1 MRPSIRSFS
10 LLPTLV
16 VGLLAAILIVTGCAS
31 PEPADLVLLNGKVV
45 TVDET
50 RPQAQAVAV
59 TDYTI
64 SAVGS
69 DRSIRRYIGPET
81 EVVDLEG
88 RLTIPGFIDGHGHYL
103 SVGNA
108 LTILDLT
115 QARTWDDIVRLVQ
128 TSAAKAVPGEWVLGR
143 GWHQEKWDRVPEPNV
158 DGVPLNRGL
167 NQASPDNPVL
177 LEHASGHASI
187 ANATALRLAG
197 ITRRTPDPP
206 GGEIVKD
213 GRGEPTGLLR
223 ETAQR
228 LVERVLAHDQE
239 QRSSEEQEAQLRHEI
254 LLAGQDALSKGV
266 TSFHDA
272 GVPFAT
278 IDLYRRMA
286 AEGALPIRIY
296 AMVRRET
303 NEEMDRR
310 LPEYFILPEGNAFLA
325 VRSIKRQIDG
335 ALGAH
340 GAWLLEPYEDLPT
353 STGLNLE
360 PVADIERTCE
370 IALKYG
376 FQVCTHAIGDRANR
390 EVLDIYERAMRTAP
404 EKTDLR
410 WRIEHVQH
418 LHPDDVPRIP
428 ELGVVA
434 SMQGIHCTSDGPWVL
449 KRLGEKRAEEGAYLW
464 RTLTDLG
471 VVIANGTDCPVEDM
485 DPIPCFYATVTRRQ
499 PDGEIFYGAERLS
512 REEAL
517 RTYTIN
523 NAYAAFEEGIKGSL
537 TPGKLAD
544 IVVLSRDILTCP
556 EEEIRDARVDLT
568 ILGGEIRY
576 RRSPLP

>member
-1 MRPSIRSFS
+1 MRPTHPGGSRLLIRALLL
-10 LLPTLV
+10 LLP
-16 VGLLAAILIVTGCAS
+16 LLPYTGCARV
-31 PEPADLVLLNGKVV
+31 EPADLVLLGGHVV
-45 TVDET
+45 TVDAARPET
-50 RPQAQAVAV
+50 QAVAV
-59 TDYTI
+59 TGYRIT
-64 SAVGS
+64 AVGS
-69 DRSIRRYIGPET
+69 DSRIRHYIGPDT
-81 EVVDLEG
+81 EVIDLQG
-88 RLTIPGFIDGHGHYL
+88 RLAVPGFIDGHGHYL

-115 QARTWDDIVRLVQ
+115 KARTWDDIVALVAE
-128 TSAAKAVPGEWVLGR
+128 TAAKTARGEWITGR
-143 GWHQEKWDRVPEPNV
+143 GWHQEKWDRVPQPNV
-158 DGVPLNRGL
+158 DGVPLNREL
-167 NQASPDNPVL
+167 NRVAPDHPVL

-213 GRGEPTGLLR
+213 ARGEPTGLLR

-228 LVERVLAHDQE
+228 LVAGVLTRAQE
-239 QRSSEEQEAQLRHEI
+239 QRSPAEQEAQFRNEI
-254 LLAGQDALSKGV
+254 ALAGRDALSKGV

-272 GVPFAT
+272 GSSFAT
-278 IDLYRRMA
+278 IDLFRKMA
-286 AEGALPIRIY
+286 AEGTLPIRLNV
-296 AMVRRET
+296 MVRYAT

-310 LPEYFILPEGNAFLA
+310 LPDYRILPEGNAFLTVHA
-325 VRSIKRQIDG
+325 IKRQIDG

-360 PVADIERTCE
+360 PVADIARTCE

-410 WRIEHVQH
+410 WRIEHAQH
-418 LHPDDVPRIP
+418 LAPADVPRFRQ
-428 ELGVVA
+428 LGVVA
-434 SMQGIHCTSDGPWVL
+434 AMQAIHCTSDGPWVL
-449 KRLGEKRAEEGAYLW
+449 KRLGEKRAKEESYLW

-471 VVIANGTDCPVEDM
+471 VVIGNGTDCPVEDM
-485 DPIPCFYATVTRRQ
+485 DPIPCFYAAVTRHM
-499 PDGEIFYGAERLS
+499 PDGEVFYGEQRLT
-512 REEAL
+512 RAEAL
-517 RTYTIN
+517 RTYTLN
-523 NAYAAFEEGIKGSL
+523 NAFAAFEEDIKGSL

-544 IVVLSRDILTCP
+544 ITVLSVDIMTCP
-556 EEEIRDARVDLT
+556 EDRIRDAKADLT
-568 ILGGEIRY
+568 ILGGRIAY
-576 RRSPLP
+576 RRNGGE